1 MLDETAIQ
9 SIVCWSPI
17 PDSFV
22 IKEMNEF
29 SRTVLPRI
37 FKHSN
42 FASFVR
48 QLNKYD
54 FHKIKNTDDSEV
66 GSQINP
72 GWVFRHPDFQAGRP
86 ERLEL
91 IKRKPAVQR
100 KIALHD
106 NLHGSGGSGTGTSS
120 GSLPSSNSVADSSSS
135 LPYTSQTHPFNSN
148 VAHPYHLTSGSGSRG
163 RGYSNSKRPRS
174 ESPGPSR
181 AEMTSEIRRLKEE
194 SEDLRARMR
203 NLERNYDSVI
213 QDMSGFQSGM
223 AKQDGV
229 MQNLLRY
236 FLGNESGG

>member
-1 MLDETAIQ
+1 
-9 SIVCWSPI
+9 
-17 PDSFV
+17 
-22 IKEMNEF
+22 MNEF

-66 GSQINP
+66 GSYIDLVSKLFCHSSNSSLILILIK
-72 GWVFRHPDFQAGRP
+72 GWVFKHPDFQAGRP
-86 ERLEL
+86 ERLEF

-100 KIALHD
+100 KLARHD

-120 GSLPSSNSVADSSSS
+120 GSLPPSSNSVADSSSS
-135 LPYTSQTHPFNSN
+135 LPYTPQTHPFNSN
-148 VAHPYHLTSGSGSRG
+148 VAHPYLLTSESGIRG
-163 RGYSNSKRPRS
+163 HGYSSSKRPRS

-181 AEMTSEIRRLKEE
+181 AEMTAEIRRLKEE
-194 SEDLRARMR
+194 GEDLRVRMR
-203 NLERNYDSVI
+203 NLERNYEGVI

-223 AKQDGV
+223 AKQDSV